1 MAWVEQSGKRSW
13 RVRYFRDD
21 GSIGAIPGFATK
33 TQAERKAD
41 TLESDEREGRHAD
54 PTAGR
59 VLFAEWVNNQW
70 LDALDVGV
78 RTEENYRSKLRGHIL
93 PRWGDVALADITG
106 SDVAAWAKKLRQTG
120 LADVTVTDTLK
131 VFTLILNDA
140 VDDRLLPASPV
151 RRRRRGRGRRTATRK
166 KAWATTEQAIQIA
179 DQAVAYY
186 GRDAGMLILTA
197 AFTGARW
204 GELTGLQRP
213 NLHLIH
219 NAAGNTDS
227 GYFDVDPEIGA
238 LHESSAGK
246 LWLGPPKTPES
257 ARRVTLPPF
266 LVPLL
271 RQFLTTHNH
280 RHVFVTP
287 DRELHRR
294 SNFSRRA
301 MRPAADGNLDITR
314 PAVRTQ
320 PIRTGL
326 TFHGLRHSHKTW
338 MIADAVP
345 QVAQSERLGHKLS
358 DKIEQAYSHVADEVE
373 RRLLAALQQR
383 WYTAL
388 ANLPASDLDTAWRT
402 PPDAQQ
408 AA

>member
-1 MAWVEQSGKRSW
+1 MWSTVTPPPPTNWRHHIMAWVEQSGKRSW
-13 RVRYFRDD
+13 RVRYCRDD

-151 RRRRRGRGRRTATRK
+151 RRRRRGRGRRTA
-166 KAWATTEQAIQIA
+166 
-179 DQAVAYY
+179 
-186 GRDAGMLILTA
+186 GMLILTA

-301 MRPAADGNLDITR
+301 M
-314 PAVRTQ
+314 
-320 PIRTGL
+320 
-326 TFHGLRHSHKTW
+326 
-338 MIADAVP
+338 
-345 QVAQSERLGHKLS
+345 
-358 DKIEQAYSHVADEVE
+358 
-373 RRLLAALQQR
+373 
-383 WYTAL
+383 
-388 ANLPASDLDTAWRT
+388 
-402 PPDAQQ
+402 
-408 AA
+408 